1 MWWTVKSRSVDF
13 QGQPISAVG
22 GSPGLCQAV
31 PQGAE
36 GGPATL
42 CQNLRY
48 FTEVRVFSHVTKIRR
63 HLVIS
68 QLGMHFSSNIKLSL
82 NNYRQAE
89 IHRTS
94 DIDEETSQCPVNVVK
109 TPDKMS
115 YVLNVQPLKL

>member
-22 GSPGLCQAV
+22 GSPGLWQAV

-48 FTEVRVFSHVTKIRR
+48 FTEVRVFSHVTKIQR

-68 QLGMHFSSNIKLSL
+68 
-82 NNYRQAE
+82 
-89 IHRTS
+89 
-94 DIDEETSQCPVNVVK
+94 
-109 TPDKMS
+109 
-115 YVLNVQPLKL
+115 

>member
-63 HLVIS
+63 HLAIS
-68 QLGMHFSSNIKLSL
+68 QLGMHFSSNIKISL
-82 NNYRQAE
+82 NNYVVF
-89 IHRTS
+89 HN
-94 DIDEETSQCPVNVVK
+94 ETHPSVVK
-109 TPDKMS
+109 H
-115 YVLNVQPLKL
+115 V